1 MDTTVFSLRTSS
13 SRSSLSTRQSS
24 CSSLNRCSNVCS
36 ITVRSCRSFVDVSNC
51 AAIMSRSLRRD
62 SAAASTSAS
71 LPRQPCAASSRR
83 TMVSEY
89 PTHSAM
95 SSSIFPDSRAF
106 SSPNIAFS
114 FWYLLTSWFL
124 WDARCAA
131 VVSSRILACIFLVS
145 LASLSC
151 ISLTSSSARAALA
164 RASSSDRLDSRVSE
178 TCLSSVSFSASS
190 SCVWRFIKRSA
201 SSARDRE
208 ASASRSSESS
218 VRAPPR
224 SSVSICSSNT
234 SSSRSFF
241 STEACRS
248 SARMAWYSDDSCSTT
263 ASRAS
268 LAAISSGFVS
278 CATSIRAS
286 SSCRDK
292 SSSAFNEYGETLR
305 PPRKGVRSKLI
316 TDSHDTG
323 PVFATKE

>member
-1 MDTTVFSLRTSS
+1 MLFDDRSRSMDTTVFSLRTSS

-241 STEACRS
+241 STEAEP
-248 SARMAWYSDDSCSTT
+248 T
-263 ASRAS
+263 
-268 LAAISSGFVS
+268 I
-278 CATSIRAS
+278 
-286 SSCRDK
+286 K
-292 SSSAFNEYGETLR
+292 
-305 PPRKGVRSKLI
+305 RKGQSLVMCLSKQSQGNRADQSAETWNWEIRTLQI
-316 TDSHDTG
+316 LSPHGLVLGRQLQHDRQ
-323 PVFATKE
+323 PR